1 MKKTLVMVTVLA
13 LILILALATGCGKTD
28 ESGAGASAGG
38 DEEVARGSVSLIDSI
53 DTGGLSLDD
62 VNILDE
68 SDEDASFRAGSH
80 QVGEDWEIASAN

>member
-1 MKKTLVMVTVLA
+1 MKKTLVIVIVFA
-13 LILILALATGCGKTD
+13 LILVLALATGCGKTD
-28 ESGAGASAGG
+28 ESGANNTGA

-80 QVGEDWEIASAN
+80 QVGEDWEAASAN